1 MDSITLIGLL
11 AATCTTA
18 SFIPQVV
25 HILKTGNVEGISLMM
40 YSIFTFGVA
49 CWLIYGVIISDLPM
63 ILANLIT
70 LLLALSV
77 LILTISKRRKQAT
90 LPAQTAEE

>member
-1 MDSITLIGLL
+1 MDHITLIGLL

-25 HILKTGNVEGISLMM
+25 HILKTGNVEGISLLM

-49 CWLIYGVIISDLPM
+49 CWLIYGLILSDLPM

-77 LILTISKRRKQAT
+77 LLLTISKRRQRAAVT
-90 LPAQTAEE
+90 PELRQE